1 MPRFYFHTET
11 DVRTTDEEGME
22 FPGYAEAR
30 REAIRTCGQM
40 MQDAPE
46 VFWGSRP
53 WNVSVTDEAG
63 LIMWE
68 IYVDGQ
74 TSAAGRSLEPER
86 NLLGPEAAFSPE
98 VRGDD
103 LENSMSSRSSVQQ
116 EQF

>member
-1 MPRFYFHTET
+1 MLAVNGRTAVARFYFHTET
-11 DVRTTDEEGME
+11 DVRITDEEGME

-53 WNVSVTDEAG
+53 WNVSVTDADG
-63 LIMWE
+63 LILWE

-74 TSAAGRSLEPER
+74 TSAAGRSLEPDR
-86 NLLGPEAAFSPE
+86 STSRLS
-98 VRGDD
+98 RGTA
-103 LENSMSSRSSVQQ
+103 Q
-116 EQF
+116 